1 MKKRQKLSQEV
12 LDTIY
17 EIYCD
22 DEFSRQLPGKKDY
35 ISISRNVH
43 VSKRLLLCNLKNYLL
58 HIK

>member
-43 VSKRLLLCNLKNYLL
+43 VSKRLLLVT
-58 HIK
+58 